1 MDVRRHVV
9 TILPFGVLIPLA
21 KILLTPFR
29 MQNVPPP
36 MSSLQL
42 QVAGDP
48 SLHPNHVPVHTA
60 FCVTK
65 DVLAVLWES
74 GFVEVWSLNTRL
86 EQGYGP
92 VMKPSQVWMGK
103 VGYCSKARQIV
114 AQQGPDNKLRLL
126 ILGAIDNDD
135 GMDIL
140 VDAHI
145 EGDAVNTNTLSLTYW
160 RNGRL
165 VTSSDGILYQSATGE
180 VQEGKCF
187 NRLNS

>member
-1 MDVRRHVV
+1 MDVRRHAMS
-9 TILPFGVLIPLA
+9 IPPFSVLILLA

-42 QVAGDP
+42 DLVAST
-48 SLHPNHVPVHTA
+48 SLHPIQVPVHTA

-65 DVLAVLWES
+65 DVLAALWES

-92 VMKPSQVWMGK
+92 VMKPSQVWAGK
-103 VGYCSKARQIV
+103 FDYCSKAHQIV
-114 AQQGPDNKLRLL
+114 AQEGPDNTLRLL
-126 ILGAIDNDD
+126 ILGVTDN
-135 GMDIL
+135 GMDVL
-140 VDAHI
+140 VDVSV
-145 EGDAVNTNTLSLTYW
+145 EGGAVNAKVPRSIGM
-160 RNGRL
+160 RSGRL
-165 VTSSDGILYQSATGE
+165 ITSDAGILYQSATGE

-187 NRLNS
+187 HRLNCS